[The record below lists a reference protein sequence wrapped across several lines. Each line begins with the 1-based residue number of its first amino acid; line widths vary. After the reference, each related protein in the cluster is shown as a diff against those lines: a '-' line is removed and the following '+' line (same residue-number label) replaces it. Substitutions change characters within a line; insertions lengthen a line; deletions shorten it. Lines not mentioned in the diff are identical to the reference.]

1 MTGKRIG
8 IVGSRQWKNR
18 EAVETLVHM
27 FPGDVTIV
35 SGGCEGVDTWAAETA
50 RQRRLVVVEHLP
62 DLPPPGSPQWKFTK
76 AYHTR
81 NRLIAE
87 DVDILY
93 AFVAKDR
100 RGGTENTIKHA
111 MELDIRVE
119 VIFERSE
126 PPSLDESQLV
136 FEDTKWVDDDCD

>member
-1 MTGKRIG
+1 M
-8 IVGSRQWKNR
+8 
-18 EAVETLVHM
+18 L
-27 FPGDVTIV
+27 
-35 SGGCEGVDTWAAETA
+35 DTWAAETA

-62 DLPPPGSPQWKFTK
+62 DLPPLGSPRWKFTK

-126 PPSLDESQLV
+126 LPSLDESQLV
-136 FEDTKWVDDDCD
+136 FEDTKRVDDDCD